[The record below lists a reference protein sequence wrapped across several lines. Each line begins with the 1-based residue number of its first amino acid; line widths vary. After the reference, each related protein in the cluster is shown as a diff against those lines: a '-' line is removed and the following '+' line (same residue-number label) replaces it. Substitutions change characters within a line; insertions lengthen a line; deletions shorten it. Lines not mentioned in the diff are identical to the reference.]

1 MRYFKIIALMI
12 LGVLGVMQFF
22 RPAKNINTSPEAVAN
37 DITKVVAVP
46 GDVQAILVK
55 ACNDCHSN
63 NTHYPWYANVM
74 PVGWILSN
82 HIKEG
87 KREINFNEFAVYPIK
102 KQLHKL
108 EEVAE
113 QVERDEMPMSSYR
126 RLHKEARLTDAEK
139 KALMDWA
146 KQARSELMA
155 KNPPAATKQP

>member
-1 MRYFKIIALMI
+1 MI

-155 KNPPAATKQP
+155 KNPPAAIKQP

>member
-146 KQARSELMA
+146 KQARRELMA
-155 KNPPAATKQP
+155 KNPPAAIKQP